1 MNRLLRAVNAVMA
14 VLFLLGL
21 AVQYNDPD
29 PFRWVVIYGAAAAA
43 CVLAFL
49 GRLPRW
55 LPLSTA
61 LVAGAWAALLSPDV
75 IGRIGVGDLF
85 QEVRMDSVEIEQGR
99 EMFGLLLIGLWMVV
113 LLFTARRAPA
123 RP

>member
-1 MNRLLRAVNAVMA
+1 MNRLLRVVNAVMA

-29 PFRWVVIYGAAAAA
+29 PFRWVVIYGAAAVA
-43 CVLAFL
+43 CVLASL

-55 LPLSTA
+55 LPLSLA
-61 LVAGAWAALLSPDV
+61 LVAGAWAALLSPEV
-75 IGRIGVGDLF
+75 VGRVGFGDLF
-85 QEVRMDSVEIEQGR
+85 QEIRMDSVEIEEGR

-113 LLFTARRAPA
+113 LVFTTRRTPA

>member
-1 MNRLLRAVNAVMA
+1 MNRLLRVVNAVMA

-29 PFRWVVIYGAAAAA
+29 PFRWIAIYGAAAVA

-55 LPLSTA
+55 LPLSVA
-61 LVAGAWAALLSPDV
+61 LVAGAWAALLSPEV
-75 IGRIGVGDLF
+75 VGRVRFGDLF
-85 QEVRMDSVEIEQGR
+85 REVRMDSVEIEEGR

-113 LLFTARRAPA
+113 LVFTTRRAPP